1 MGHRPENR
9 VTENRDRKEM
19 EDKGQNKEERQEKK
33 ETIIHLTKANERL

>member
-33 ETIIHLTKANERL
+33 RNDYPLDKGK